1 MTLLVVDASVVVKWF
16 FPEPS
21 SHAARALLDTPTRF
35 AAPDLVFAEV
45 GNTIWKRVRTGEL
58 DQQTARRMVADVAAV
73 AIDPVPS
80 RLLLKDA
87 AAIAIAAGIT
97 VYDAMYVALAVRL
110 RTQLVTADQRLHRF
124 LAHIALLSE
133 HLRVI

>member
-21 SHAARALLDTPTRF
+21 ADAARALLDTPTRF

-45 GNTIWKRVRTGEL
+45 GNTIWKRVRAREL
-58 DQQTARRMVADVAAV
+58 DPQSARRMVSDVAKI

-80 RLLLKDA
+80 RALLKDA
-87 AAIAIAAGIT
+87 AAIAIAAAIT

-110 RTQLVTADQRLHRF
+110 RTQLVTADERLHRS
-124 LAHIALLSE
+124 LSRSAVIAQ
-133 HLRVI
+133 HVRMI